1 MSVRSKNE
9 QYEIVVIGGGI
20 AGVCAAVAAARMG
33 CKVAIVQNRS
43 VFGGNASSEIR
54 MHIVGA
60 NCHSS
65 KANLRE
71 TGILEEILLENKHR
85 NAYANFP
92 IFDMILWETVY
103 LTPNLTAYLNTNI
116 DNVVMDG
123 NRIQSVIGHQN
134 STETELNLSAD
145 IFIDATGHG
154 TVGVMAGAANRTGSE
169 SKYEFGEPT
178 APEKANNYK
187 MGSTI
192 MFHAVNRGKPVKFIK
207 PAWAHTYTEED
218 LRFRPHVNRIAVDD
232 ENGIGDANSPEAKGK
247 LPEFSNM
254 DAGYWWCELG
264 GDLNDNIST
273 CEEIRNELLKC
284 VYGVWDH
291 IKNGGDHG
299 AENYDLDW
307 VGMVPGYRESRRLE
321 GDYILNEND
330 VRANRIFDD
339 AVAYGGWPMD
349 VHIPGGINDLSRY
362 PSKVYNFEG
371 CYSIPYRCYYSRNI
385 DNLMMAGR
393 DISTSKM
400 AFSSTRVM
408 GTCAVGGQASGTA
421 AALAVRHH
429 ETPRDVGLKHIHE
442 LQQVLLK
449 NDCYIPGFVN
459 EDENDLA
466 RNAIFTANSE
476 IEGCSAENVAN
487 GVSRPVGNKG
497 NYWQS
502 KDLSNAMLTCTLK
515 EPTEISEIRITF
527 DTNLSTEIQPS
538 MIRNV
543 YDREVKGMPNELVKS
558 YIVRMYLGKN
568 ILLEKHIEDNHQR
581 LNVIETSDI
590 LCDRIEIAVVETY
603 GVPFARIQE
612 VRMYGKNT

>member
-1 MSVRSKNE
+1 
-9 QYEIVVIGGGI
+9 
-20 AGVCAAVAAARMG
+20 
-33 CKVAIVQNRS
+33 
-43 VFGGNASSEIR
+43 
-54 MHIVGA
+54 
-60 NCHSS
+60 
-65 KANLRE
+65 
-71 TGILEEILLENKHR
+71 
-85 NAYANFP
+85 
-92 IFDMILWETVY
+92 
-103 LTPNLTAYLNTNI
+103 
-116 DNVVMDG
+116 
-123 NRIQSVIGHQN
+123 
-134 STETELNLSAD
+134 
-145 IFIDATGHG
+145 
-154 TVGVMAGAANRTGSE
+154 
-169 SKYEFGEPT
+169 
-178 APEKANNYK
+178 
-187 MGSTI
+187 
-192 MFHAVNRGKPVKFIK
+192 
-207 PAWAHTYTEED
+207 
-218 LRFRPHVNRIAVDD
+218 
-232 ENGIGDANSPEAKGK
+232 
-247 LPEFSNM
+247 
-254 DAGYWWCELG
+254 
-264 GDLNDNIST
+264 
-273 CEEIRNELLKC
+273 
-284 VYGVWDH
+284 
-291 IKNGGDHG
+291 
-299 AENYDLDW
+299 
-307 VGMVPGYRESRRLE
+307 
-321 GDYILNEND
+321 
-330 VRANRIFDD
+330 
-339 AVAYGGWPMD
+339 MD